1 MNFGI
6 YVNQF
11 VDLAYID
18 NFYLLC
24 YNITM
29 KNNTLV
35 LNILKKNSKG
45 LTAYQILERIQK
57 FKFVQPMT
65 IYRALKELNDKGLI
79 HKTNKNKTFHLC
91 NTSGSHEHN
100 AVLAVCN
107 DCGVAEELKTKLFS
121 KIIKHVKSKKK
132 FNFSNFNLEITTT
145 CKECNA

>member
-1 MNFGI
+1 
-6 YVNQF
+6 
-11 VDLAYID
+11 
-18 NFYLLC
+18 
-24 YNITM
+24 M

-121 KIIKHVKSKKK
+121 KVIKHVKSKKK
-132 FNFSNFNLEITTT
+132 FNFSSFNLEITTT

>member
-18 NFYLLC
+18 NFSLLC

-57 FKFVQPMT
+57 FKFIQPMT

-132 FNFSNFNLEITTT
+132 FDFSNFNLEITTT